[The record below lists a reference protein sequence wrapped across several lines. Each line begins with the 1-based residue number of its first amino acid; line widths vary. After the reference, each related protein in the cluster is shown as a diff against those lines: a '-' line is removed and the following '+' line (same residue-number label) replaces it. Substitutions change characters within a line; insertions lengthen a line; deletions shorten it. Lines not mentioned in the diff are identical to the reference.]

1 VSGADKPAR
10 RDPWAPPRAALE
22 LRPSSRQSPR
32 QELPQNAD
40 DAKGALRAMLF
51 APALVIGP
59 LAVLFMLFA
68 GGWWTVVAA
77 VTAYFGYRLYR
88 R

>member
-1 VSGADKPAR
+1 MSQSER
-10 RDPWAPPRAALE
+10 RDPWAPPKAALE
-22 LRPSSRQSPR
+22 PRLAPPQSP
-32 QELPQNAD
+32 PPDAD

-51 APALVIGP
+51 APALVVGP
-59 LAVLFMLFA
+59 LAVLFMLLA
-68 GGWWTVVAA
+68 GGWWYLVAA